1 MSKSSP
7 KQHLST
13 RAAARA
19 AASSMADTWVRLA
32 QAVVIVVI
40 GTAVFWPA
48 LHGTWIWD
56 DQPEVS
62 LNTLLRAPDGWWKF
76 WIAPTTPDYFPLKST
91 LQWLLWQAWQDNA
104 MGFHVVSLG
113 LHLVSAL
120 LLVRVLRQLGL
131 RHAWLGGLLFA
142 IHPVVVES
150 VAWIAELKNTV
161 SLPPLLLAMSAYL
174 EYDARR
180 QARDYGRALLWFLA
194 AMLCKTSVV
203 MLPAVLLLYAWW
215 KRGRIGRDD
224 MRASAPFF
232 AVSLALGLVT
242 MWFQQHHSI
251 GTEPLPTV
259 GLPAQVARAGLAL
272 GFYLGKCV
280 CPVGL
285 VPVYPRWAVE
295 PPSLLQ
301 FTPWLLLG
309 AVGFAAWRRRATW
322 GRHVLFGLGF
332 FGLNLAPVL
341 GFAGMSYLRFS
352 WVADHFVYLPLLG
365 VVGLA
370 VAGADAL
377 ANRLSSPLR
386 RYAIGGVAL
395 VLVAL
400 AAQTYR
406 YSAVYQ
412 SETTFWTYTLARNPD
427 VWQGQY
433 DLGIALLSTRQP
445 VEAVAHFEQ
454 ALRLNPRS
462 ADTHYNLANALA
474 QLHRMP
480 DAIRHYEESLRLQP
494 ASADAQCNL
503 GNALLEWGQATAA
516 LEHLAEAV
524 RLSPGISA
532 MHANYANALN
542 QTGHAGEAAAQ
553 FGEALR
559 LDPNDGLAHYNYGNL
574 LLKAGRT
581 HEAIDQYEAALR
593 LLPEND
599 AVRHNLN
606 IARQSAGLVSPPG
619 MP

>member
-1 MSKSSP
+1 
-7 KQHLST
+7 
-13 RAAARA
+13 
-19 AASSMADTWVRLA
+19 
-32 QAVVIVVI
+32 
-40 GTAVFWPA
+40 
-48 LHGTWIWD
+48 
-56 DQPEVS
+56 
-62 LNTLLRAPDGWWKF
+62 
-76 WIAPTTPDYFPLKST
+76 
-91 LQWLLWQAWQDNA
+91 
-104 MGFHVVSLG
+104 
-113 LHLVSAL
+113 
-120 LLVRVLRQLGL
+120 
-131 RHAWLGGLLFA
+131 
-142 IHPVVVES
+142 
-150 VAWIAELKNTV
+150 
-161 SLPPLLLAMSAYL
+161 
-174 EYDARR
+174 
-180 QARDYGRALLWFLA
+180 
-194 AMLCKTSVV
+194 
-203 MLPAVLLLYAWW
+203 
-215 KRGRIGRDD
+215 
-224 MRASAPFF
+224 
-232 AVSLALGLVT
+232 
-242 MWFQQHHSI
+242 
-251 GTEPLPTV
+251 
-259 GLPAQVARAGLAL
+259 VARAGLAL

-433 DLGIALLSTRQP
+433 DLGIALVNTGQP
-445 VEAVAHFEQ
+445 AEAVAHFEQ

-462 ADTHYNLANALA
+462 ADAHYNLANALA

-480 DAIRHYEESLRLQP
+480 EAIRHYEEALRLQP
-494 ASADAQCNL
+494 ASADAHCNL
-503 GNALLEWGQATAA
+503 GNALLELGQTAAA
-516 LEHLAEAV
+516 LEHFAAAV
-524 RLSPGISA
+524 RLSPGTSDT
-532 MHANYANALN
+532 HLNYANALT
-542 QTGHAGEAAAQ
+542 QTGHTGEAAAQ

-559 LDPNDGLAHYNYGNL
+559 LQPNNGLAHYDYGTL
-574 LLKAGRT
+574 LLNAGRT
-581 HEAIDQYEAALR
+581 YDAIDQYEAALR
-593 LLPEND
+593 LLPAD
-599 AVRHNLN
+599 AAVRNNLN
-606 IARQSAGLVSPPG
+606 IARQRAGLASPPG
-619 MP
+619 NP